1 MIILLPF
8 DQVAFGSIATN
19 IVTDDRL
26 TEIEIAS
33 LKFLKNQTID
43 DIIVHYLF
51 FDIQCTSQLWKI
63 VIQNTKNYRG
73 CYIYWWPF
81 LQEVVYFFNMS
92 NSSFFNGDK
101 LTRWAW
107 KEKGMV
113 GFGLFWNIF
122 GVFRVFPYFLF
133 SRYMFILD
141 YLIFCFY
148 IILALYEFWKSKT
161 QKRLLLYMG
170 GDNNSIT
177 SQCQATNTMIEAK
190 MCSLTEKLGRGN
202 TLK

>member
-19 IVTDDRL
+19 IVTDDRV

-122 GVFRVFPYFLF
+122 GVFRVFPYSLF
-133 SRYMFILD
+133 SRYYMFILD

-177 SQCQATNTMIEAK
+177 YPSVRQQTPWSKQKCAV
-190 MCSLTEKLGRGN
+190 
-202 TLK
+202 